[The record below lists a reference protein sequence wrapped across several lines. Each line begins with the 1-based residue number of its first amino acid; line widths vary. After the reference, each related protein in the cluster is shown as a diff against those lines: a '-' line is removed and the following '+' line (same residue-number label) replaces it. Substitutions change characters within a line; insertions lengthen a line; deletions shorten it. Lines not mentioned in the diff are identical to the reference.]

1 MVASDRHPGFSL
13 PVANHL
19 LTQALSVSHQSLIAL
34 RTVDVIYVFVRAHL
48 SYSRFLLIIL
58 SRLVVAIPAVA
69 GVRVENV
76 RCEYLQYPLGVDSVR
91 PRLSWTLAAESRG
104 ARQTAY
110 QIVVAS
116 SEVGLQVDE
125 GDLWGSGR
133 VESDQSLNI
142 VYAGRDLTSAQRC
155 WWKVRVWDEAGTASD
170 WSKPAFWEM
179 GLLKPGDWQPARWIR
194 APDALNPSVE
204 PVPAPLLRTA
214 FMIDKPVAR
223 ARLYGTGL
231 GFHELYLNGEKVG
244 DQVLSPVFTQYEKR
258 VCYLVHDVT
267 AHIREGRNALGAM
280 LGNGWYN
287 QHAREVW
294 QIHRA
299 AWRDRPKL
307 LCKLV
312 IEFADG
318 SHQVIAS
325 GPDWRVTQGAIRYDG
340 IRNGETYDARE
351 EKSGW
356 ATADFDDTEWPR
368 AVPAEPPAGELAW
381 EGMPPVRV
389 TQTLKPVTIKDIGA
403 GRQIVDFGQNVTGWA
418 RLRVTGPAGTEIK
431 LTYGERLRED
441 GSVSHQYLDK
451 HVKSGGFQTDRYI
464 LSGRENENW
473 EPRFTYHGFRFVEIS
488 GYPGKLSAEDIAARV
503 LRTDFSQAGDFRC
516 SDKTVNRIV
525 ECASWSYR
533 GNFQGRPTDCPHRE
547 KNGWAGDAVMAAE
560 QAMYQWHNVPAYEQ
574 WMRSFR
580 DVQRPHG
587 QMPLIIPTGDWGYD
601 YRGEVQ
607 PPRDAAFLVIP
618 WYLYLYHGDRRVLED
633 NFPGMKAWVDYCG
646 TRARDHIV
654 DEGIGD
660 HSPAGEPTETA
671 LTSTAFYFQG
681 ADLLARIAGVIGRDE
696 EAKRYT
702 ALAQEIKAA
711 YQKRFR
717 RDGGTYGE
725 GTQTAQ
731 ACTLGLGLCSPQEQ
745 DDVVARL
752 VDDVEARGRHLATGN
767 LGTKYL
773 FRALSRNGHADLAYE
788 AAMQRSSP
796 GYGYWIDQG
805 ATTLWEW
812 WTDDSPSLNHGRW
825 ADIVAWFHQELAGLR
840 ADPAYPGFKHFIVQ
854 PHLLGDLTWVS
865 AWHDSVHGR
874 IETAWRR
881 DGERLTMTVLAP
893 PNTTATIHVPARSK
907 EVVTLDGQPPEKVE
921 GVKFLRFVEGR
932 AVYEIGSGRYE
943 FISKP

>member
-1 MVASDRHPGFSL
+1 MASVESDKHRGAEHVWCSTAFSMNL
-13 PVANHL
+13 IPSMPL
-19 LTQALSVSHQSLIAL
+19 LLALAVSMLCASPSVL
-34 RTVDVIYVFVRAHL
+34 
-48 SYSRFLLIIL
+48 
-58 SRLVVAIPAVA
+58 A
-69 GVRVENV
+69 GVRAANL
-76 RCEYLQYPLGVDSVR
+76 RCEYLQNPLGVDSVR
-91 PRLSWTLAAESRG
+91 PRLSWTLASETRG

-110 QIVVAS
+110 QILVS
-116 SEVGLQVDE
+116 TSQSRLQTNE
-125 GDLWGSGR
+125 GDLWDSGR

-142 VYAGRDLTSAQRC
+142 AYAGNELTSARRC
-155 WWKVRVWDEAGTASD
+155 WWKVRVWDEAGTASE
-170 WSKPAFWEM
+170 WSEPAFWEM
-179 GLLKPGDWQPARWIR
+179 GLLKAGDWHPGCWIR
-194 APDALNPSVE
+194 APDALDPSVE
-204 PVPAPLLRTA
+204 PDPAPLLRTT
-214 FMIDKPVAR
+214 FDVGKPVAR

-231 GFHELYLNGEKVG
+231 GFHELFLNGQKVG

-267 AHIREGRNALGAM
+267 AQLREGRNALGAM

-294 QIHRA
+294 QLHRA

-307 LCKLV
+307 LCLLA
-312 IEFADG
+312 IEFTDG
-318 SHQVIAS
+318 TRQIVAS
-325 GPDWRVTQGAIRYDG
+325 GPEWRVAHGPIRYDG

-351 EKSGW
+351 ERTGW
-356 ATADFDDTEWPR
+356 TRVDFDDAAWPR
-368 AVPAEPPAGELAW
+368 AALAEPPAGELAW

-389 TQTLKPVTIKDIGA
+389 IETLKPVSITPLAD
-403 GRQIVDFGQNVTGWA
+403 GRQVVDFGQNLAGWA
-418 RLRVTGPAGTEIK
+418 RLRVSGPAGTEIRLK
-431 LTYGERLRED
+431 YGERLLDD
-441 GSVSHQYLDK
+441 GGVSHQYLDK
-451 HVKSGGFQTDRYI
+451 HIKSGGFQTDRFI
-464 LSGRENENW
+464 LSGRGDETW
-473 EPRFTYHGFRFVEIS
+473 EPRFTFHGFRFVEVS
-488 GYPGKLSAEDIAARV
+488 GYPGKLSAEDIAAHV
-503 LRTDFSQAGDFRC
+503 VRTDFSKAGNFRC
-516 SDKTVNRIV
+516 SDETVNRIV
-525 ECASWSYR
+525 ACASWSYR
-533 GNFQGRPTDCPHRE
+533 GNFQGRPSDCPHRE
-547 KNGWAGDAVMAAE
+547 KNSWAGDAVMAAE
-560 QAMYQWHNVPAYEQ
+560 QAMYQWHNVAAYEQ

-580 DVQRPHG
+580 DVQRPNG

-633 NFPGMKAWVDYCG
+633 NFAGMRAWVDYCG

-696 EAKRYT
+696 EARRYT

-711 YQKRFR
+711 YQMRFR
-717 RDGGTYGE
+717 RGGGKYGE

-731 ACTLGLGLCSPQEQ
+731 ACTIGLGLFSPREQ
-745 DDVVARL
+745 NDVVARL

-773 FRALSRNGHADLAYE
+773 FRALSRNGHAALAYE
-788 AAMQRSSP
+788 VALQRSSP
-796 GYGYWIDQG
+796 GYGYWIDRG

-840 ADPAYPGFKHFIVQ
+840 ADPAHPGFKHFHVM
-854 PHLLGDLTWVS
+854 PHLLGDLTWVK

-874 IETAWRR
+874 IESAWHR
-881 DGERLTMTVLAP
+881 DGERLTLNVLAP
-893 PNTTATIHVPARSK
+893 PNTTATIHVPAKSK
-907 EVVTLDGQPPEKVE
+907 QVVTLDGQPPEMIE
-921 GVKFLRFVEGR
+921 GVKFLRFREGR
-932 AVYEIGSGRYE
+932 AEYEIGSGRYE
-943 FISKP
+943 FVSEP